1 MAENSGILV
10 FGEVADDGLSGT
22 SKEILGKASEM
33 AGTLGES
40 VVGVVAGDGAK
51 AAAEEMIAHG
61 AGNVYCAE
69 GGALDTYDSDLY
81 TAAIAALIGE
91 TSPSIVLMA
100 HSEIGRDLGP
110 RLAFRLDT
118 GIGTDCTDLNIDPES
133 NLMVQTR
140 PVYGGN
146 AQAQVVV
153 EDSSPQMATV
163 RAKTLQPSEHDDSL
177 SGEIVD
183 WQPSVDA
190 SVAKTKIVDRVKA
203 EAAGMKLEEAPAIIA
218 GGRGVGSAEAF
229 QELAE
234 VAKSLGGLVGA
245 TRAACD
251 SGYISPSV
259 QIGITGRVVS
269 PDLYIA
275 VALSGASQHMSGCL
289 GSKVIVAVNKD
300 ADANVFKDSRY
311 GAVGDFKQVM
321 PAFHEKCKELL
332 ASS

>member
-22 SKEILGKASEM
+22 TKELLGKASEM

-40 VVGVVAGDGAK
+40 VIGVLAGAGAK
-51 AAAEEMIAHG
+51 AAAQEMVAHG
-61 AGNVYCAE
+61 ASKVYCAE
-69 GGALDTYDSDLY
+69 GGALDAYDSEVY
-81 TAAIAALIGE
+81 TSALQGLVGE
-91 TSPSIVLMA
+91 VSPSILLMG

-118 GIGTDCTDLNIDPES
+118 GIGTDCTDLNIDSET

-153 EDSSPQMATV
+153 DDSSPQMATV
-163 RAKTLQPSEHDDSL
+163 RAKTLQPSEYDGSAT
-177 SGEIVD
+177 GEIVD

-190 SVAKTKIVDRVKA
+190 SASSTKVVDRVKA
-203 EAAGMKLEEAPAIIA
+203 EASGMKLEEAPAIIA
-218 GGRGVGSAEAF
+218 GGRGVGSSEAF
-229 QELAE
+229 DELAE
-234 VAKSLGGLVGA
+234 IAGTLGGLVGA

-300 ADANVFKDSRY
+300 PDANVFKDSRY

-321 PAFHEKCKELL
+321 TAFHEKCKELL

>member
-10 FGEVADDGLSGT
+10 FGEVADGGLSGT
-22 SKEILGKASEM
+22 TKELLGKAAEM
-33 AGTLGES
+33 AGALGEE
-40 VVGVVAGDGAK
+40 VIGVVAGGGAK
-51 AAAEEMIAHG
+51 AAAQEMVAHG
-61 AGNVYCAE
+61 ASKVYCSE
-69 GGALDTYDSDLY
+69 GGALDTYNSDLY
-81 TAAIAALIGE
+81 TAALQGLAGE
-91 TSPSIVLMA
+91 VSPSILLMG
-100 HSEIGRDLGP
+100 HTEIGRDLGP

-118 GIGTDCTDLNIDPES
+118 GIGTDCTDLNIDPET

-153 EDSSPQMATV
+153 DGSSPQMATV
-163 RAKTLQPSEHDDSL
+163 RPNTMQPSEPNGSAA
-177 SGEIVD
+177 GEIVE
-183 WQPSVDA
+183 WRPSEDA
-190 SVAKTKIVDRVKA
+190 SSSRVKVVDRVKA
-203 EAAGMKLEEAPAIIA
+203 EASGMKLEEAPAIIA

-229 QELAE
+229 DELAE
-234 VAKSLGGLVGA
+234 IAGTLGGLVGA

-300 ADANVFKDSRY
+300 PDANVFKDSRY

-332 ASS
+332 GSS

>member
-22 SKEILGKASEM
+22 TKELLGKASEM
-33 AGTLGES
+33 ACALGES
-40 VVGVVAGDGAK
+40 VTGVVAGAGAK
-51 AAAEEMIAHG
+51 AAAQEMVAHG
-61 AGNVYCAE
+61 ASKVYCSE
-69 GGALDTYDSDLY
+69 GGALDAYSSDLY
-81 TAAIAALIGE
+81 TAALQGLVGDV
-91 TSPSIVLMA
+91 SPSILLMG
-100 HSEIGRDLGP
+100 HTEIGRDLGP

-118 GIGTDCTDLNIDPES
+118 GIGTDCTDLNIDPET

-153 EDSSPQMATV
+153 DGSSPQMATV
-163 RAKTLQPSEHDDSL
+163 RPKTLQPSEQDGSA

-190 SVAKTKIVDRVKA
+190 SASRTKVVDRVKA
-203 EAAGMKLEEAPAIIA
+203 EASGMKLEEAPAIIA
-218 GGRGVGSAEAF
+218 GGRGVGSSEAF
-229 QELAE
+229 DELAE
-234 VAKSLGGLVGA
+234 IAGTLGGLVGA

-300 ADANVFKDSRY
+300 PDANVFKDSRY

>member
-10 FGEVADDGLSGT
+10 FGEIADGGLSGT
-22 SKEILGKASEM
+22 TKELLGKASEM
-33 AGTLGES
+33 AGTLGEG
-40 VVGVVAGDGAK
+40 VIGVVAGTGAK
-51 AAAEEMIAHG
+51 VAAQEMVAHG
-61 AGNVYCAE
+61 ASKVYCAE
-69 GGALDTYDSDLY
+69 GGALDAYDSEVY
-81 TAAIAALIGE
+81 TSALQGLVGE
-91 TSPSIVLMA
+91 VSPSILLMG

-118 GIGTDCTDLNIDPES
+118 GIGTDCTDLNIDSET

-153 EDSSPQMATV
+153 DGSSPQMATV
-163 RAKTLQPSEHDDSL
+163 RPKTLQPSEPDDSA
-177 SGEIVD
+177 SGEVVD

-190 SVAKTKIVDRVKA
+190 SASRTKVVDRVKA
-203 EAAGMKLEEAPAIIA
+203 EASGMKLEEAPAIIA
-218 GGRGVGSAEAF
+218 GGRGVGSSEAF
-229 QELAE
+229 DDLAE
-234 VAKSLGGLVGA
+234 IAGTLGGLVGA

-300 ADANVFKDSRY
+300 PDANVFKDSRY

-321 PAFHEKCKELL
+321 TAFHEKCKELL

>member
-22 SKEILGKASEM
+22 TKELLGKASEM
-33 AGTLGES
+33 AGALGES
-40 VVGVVAGDGAK
+40 VTGVVAGAGAK
-51 AAAEEMIAHG
+51 AAAQEMVAHG
-61 AGNVYCAE
+61 ASRVYCSE
-69 GGALDTYDSDLY
+69 GGALDAYNSDLY
-81 TAAIAALIGE
+81 TAALQALVGDI
-91 TSPSIVLMA
+91 SPSILLMG
-100 HSEIGRDLGP
+100 HTEIGRDLGP

-118 GIGTDCTDLNIDPES
+118 GIGTDCTDLNIDPET

-153 EDSSPQMATV
+153 DGSSPQMATV
-163 RAKTLQPSEHDDSL
+163 RPKTLQPSEQNGSA

-190 SVAKTKIVDRVKA
+190 SASRTKVVDRVKA
-203 EAAGMKLEEAPAIIA
+203 EASGMKLEEAPAIIA
-218 GGRGVGSAEAF
+218 GGRGVGSSEAF
-229 QELAE
+229 DELAE
-234 VAKSLGGLVGA
+234 IAGTLGGLVGA

-300 ADANVFKDSRY
+300 PDANVFKDSRY

>member
-1 MAENSGILV
+1 MAANSGILV

-22 SKEILGKASEM
+22 TKELLGKATEM
-33 AGTLGES
+33 AGALGES
-40 VVGVVAGDGAK
+40 VSGVVAGAGARG
-51 AAAEEMIAHG
+51 AAQEMVAHG
-61 AGNVYCAE
+61 ASKVFCSE
-69 GGALDTYDSDLY
+69 GGALDVYNSDVY
-81 TAAIAALIGE
+81 TAALQELAGE
-91 TSPSIVLMA
+91 VSPSILLMG
-100 HSEIGRDLGP
+100 HTEVGRDLGP

-118 GIGTDCTDLNIDPES
+118 GIGTDCTDLNIDSETK
-133 NLMVQTR
+133 LMVQTR

-153 EDSSPQMATV
+153 DGSSPQMATV
-163 RAKTLQPSEHDDSL
+163 RPKTLQPSEPDGSA

-183 WQPSVDA
+183 WQPSEDGSA
-190 SVAKTKIVDRVKA
+190 SKTKVVDRVKA
-203 EAAGMKLEEAPAIIA
+203 EASGMKLEEAPAIIS

-229 QELAE
+229 DELA
-234 VAKSLGGLVGA
+234 VIAGTLGGLVGA

-300 ADANVFKDSRY
+300 PDANVFKDSRY
-311 GAVGDFKQVM
+311 GAVGDFKQVL